1 MEIFGAAGNRT
12 NTLAGQTDVIAGFVA
27 ASDLNAPLIVALSF
41 GFRFV
46 LNCVMT
52 FLDTVGALGLIM
64 PVTKFHPYLLL
75 LWG

>member
-52 FLDTVGALGLIM
+52 FSKYCWRVG
-64 PVTKFHPYLLL
+64 VNHTSN
-75 LWG
+75 